1 MSTKY
6 YLIILISAFFV
17 LCGLSSVSARSGAE
31 FVFIENRGQLTD
43 QYRVPRHD
51 LDFFLRT
58 SGVNLFVGAGRLH
71 YQFKRTEG
79 VTCNASLQTASKKH
93 TVYRLDMELAG
104 ADMNVRPVPG
114 KAHTYAEGYYIG
126 CSAANFR
133 SESWQEITYPE
144 IYPNIDWVLYV
155 KDDGIKYDFVLHEG
169 ANPSDIRIRYKGA
182 SAEQLQDDGSLHC
195 VTPFG
200 AITEQPPVAWQQE
213 DQKPVACVFV
223 RQGDEWTFK
232 TDHYTG
238 ALIIDPWVQW
248 GTYYGGSD
256 EESQEPQIAT
266 ITSDASGK
274 IYVAGQTASI
284 DLIATTGV
292 HQTTLDGGGDIFLA
306 AFRPDGSL
314 AWGTYYG
321 GDDNEKVYGIA
332 AGATGHVYIAGNTS
346 STSGIATNGSYKQNL
361 SAGGFSDN
369 FLAQFDTLGNLV
381 WGTYYGDA
389 EDESGGF
396 LTTDRQ
402 GNIYLAGTTFSASG
416 IATAGTHQPTKSAS
430 PNSDAY
436 IAKFNPAGQRI
447 WGTYYGGPGATSL
460 TGANA
465 VAAGGNDDIFLLGMT
480 TAETAISTAGVH
492 QQDFAGVTDGFIAK
506 FDTSGQRLW
515 GTYYG
520 GSAQEMP
527 FAMTVGPD
535 NDVYIAGMTYSDTGI
550 ATPGASRSVYNMNP
564 MLNIEA
570 FLARFSSSGARV
582 WGTYAGPEMGEFTG
596 GISADLCGNVYLSGA
611 TLGASNIM
619 TTPDAHQSVFGGGAD
634 ALLIRYSADSG
645 QIQYSTYYGG
655 PDMDLANGV
664 HVDQKGN
671 VYLYGYTASTT
682 DMATSGT
689 HQSALAGVNDMFL
702 VKLLTLSIDPS
713 FPDTTLCIDR
723 EFLLPCLPSSDF
735 NSGNDFSVELSD
747 QAGSFAN
754 PVVIGTSASATAG
767 NIACTI
773 PAGTAPGSGYR
784 IRISATDP
792 VLFSSCPRAVTLVLP
807 PPVPVITVNG
817 ATLESSASSGN
828 QWWVDQQPI
837 PGADS
842 QMHTVA
848 VTGWYQVEVRNEGCS
863 SYSDSVYIE
872 APETAINHVMPDA
885 PQISLFPNP
894 FEDKISIQI
903 DASVTDVH
911 TYRLTV
917 ADLTG
922 RVVYEH
928 PVTSHKNEMSLA
940 YLDAGIYLVMLRGAE
955 GNVAIR
961 ALKR

>member
-1 MSTKY
+1 MNKKY
-6 YLIILISAFFV
+6 SLIFLIFCFCALS
-17 LCGLSSVSARSGAE
+17 GLSSVSARPDAGL
-31 FVFIENRGQLTD
+31 VFIENRGQLID
-43 QYRVPRHD
+43 QYRAPRHD

-58 SGVNLFVGAGRLH
+58 PGVNLFVGAGRLH
-71 YQFKRTEG
+71 YQFVQTERVPG
-79 VTCNASLQTASKKH
+79 NAGLRTASKH

-104 ADMNVRPVPG
+104 ADLNVRPVPG
-114 KAHTYAEGYYIG
+114 KAHAYAERYYTG
-126 CSAANFR
+126 QHAADIR
-133 SESWQEITYPE
+133 SGSWQQVTYPE
-144 IYPNIDWVLYV
+144 VYPNIDWVLYV
-155 KDDGIKYDFVLHEG
+155 KDDGIKYDFVLHAG

-195 VTPFG
+195 ITPFG
-200 AITEQPPVAWQQE
+200 TITEHPPVAWQQE
-213 DQKPVACVFV
+213 DRKPVACAFV
-223 RQGDEWTFK
+223 RQGDAWTFE

-238 ALIIDPWVQW
+238 AMVIDPWVQW

-256 EESQEPQIAT
+256 EESQGPQIAT

-292 HQTTLDGGGDIFLA
+292 HQTTLEGSGDVFLA

-321 GDDNEKVYGIA
+321 GSDDEEVWGIA
-332 AGATGHVYIAGNTS
+332 TGATGHVYIAGITS
-346 STSGIATNGSYKQNL
+346 STTGIATNGSHKPGL
-361 SAGGFSDN
+361 TGAFPDN

-396 LTTDRQ
+396 VTTDRQ
-402 GNIYLAGTTFSASG
+402 GNVYLAGTTFSASG
-416 IATAGTHQPTKSAS
+416 IATAGTHQPVKSAS
-430 PNSDAY
+430 PISDAY
-436 IAKFNPAGQRI
+436 VAKFNAAGQRI
-447 WGTYYGGPGATSL
+447 WGTYYGGPGAGSF

-465 VAAGGNDDIFLLGMT
+465 VAADRNDAVLLMGMT
-480 TAETAISTAGVH
+480 NTETAISTAGVH
-492 QQDFAGVTDGFIAK
+492 QQDFAGVTDAFIVK

-520 GSAQEMP
+520 GSEQEMP

-535 NDVYIAGMTYSDTGI
+535 NDVYIAGLTYSDTGI
-550 ATPGASRSVYNMNP
+550 ATPGASRSVFNMNP
-564 MLNIEA
+564 SLSMES
-570 FLARFSSSGARV
+570 FLAKFNSSGARV

-611 TLGASNIM
+611 TMGTSNIM
-619 TTPDAHQSVFGGGAD
+619 ITPDAHQSVFGGGAD

-645 QIQYSTYYGG
+645 QVQYSTYYGG
-655 PDMDLANGV
+655 ADMDLANGV
-664 HVDQKGN
+664 HVDRKGN

-682 DMATSGT
+682 DIATPGT
-689 HQSALAGVNDMFL
+689 HQPAPEGGYDMFL
-702 VKLLTLSIDPS
+702 VKLLTLGIDPS

-723 EFLLPCLPSSDF
+723 AFLLPVLPSSDF
-735 NSGNDFSVELSD
+735 NSGNVFTVELSD
-747 QAGSFAN
+747 QAGSFAS
-754 PVVIGTSASATAG
+754 PVVIGTSASVAAG
-767 NIACTI
+767 DIACTI
-773 PAGTAPGSGYR
+773 PAGTTPGAGYR

-792 VLFSSCPRAVTLVLP
+792 VLLSSCPREVTLVLP
-807 PPVPVITVNG
+807 PSVPVITVNG

-828 QWWVDQQPI
+828 QWWLGQQPV

-842 QMHTVA
+842 QVHTVT
-848 VTGWYQVEVRNEGCS
+848 VTGWYRVQVSNAGCS

-872 APETAINHVMPDA
+872 APETAISHLMQDA
-885 PQISLFPNP
+885 PRVSLFPNP

-922 RVVYEH
+922 RIVYTQ
-928 PVTSHKNEMSLA
+928 PVTSYKNELNLE
-940 YLDAGIYLVMLRGAE
+940 YLDAGIYLVMLRGAK

-961 ALKR
+961 VLKR